1 MVSEMDW
8 SRYPNFS
15 RGEFECSAT
24 GYCDMNADFMEQ
36 IQILRE
42 VYGKP
47 MIVTSAYRDPIEHPI
62 EANKTRPGAHSY
74 GVAADFKVS
83 YGDAYELLAVAIEL
97 NVFTGIGIAQKGDP
111 ASRFIHLDT
120 ATSEMLDG
128 APRPTIWSY

>member
-1 MVSEMDW
+1 MDW

-36 IQILRE
+36 IQILRG

-83 YGDAYELLAVAIEL
+83 YGDAYELLAAAIEL

-128 APRPTIWSY
+128 APRPTILSY

>member
-1 MVSEMDW
+1 MSEMDW
-8 SRYPNFS
+8 SKYPNFS
-15 RGEFECSAT
+15 REEFECSAT

-42 VYGKP
+42 VYGRP
-47 MIVTSAYRDPIEHPI
+47 MVVTSGYRDPIEHPI
-62 EANKTRPGAHSY
+62 EANKTRPGAHAY

-83 YGDAYELLAVAIEL
+83 YGDAYELLAAAIEL

-128 APRPTIWSY
+128 APRPTVWSY